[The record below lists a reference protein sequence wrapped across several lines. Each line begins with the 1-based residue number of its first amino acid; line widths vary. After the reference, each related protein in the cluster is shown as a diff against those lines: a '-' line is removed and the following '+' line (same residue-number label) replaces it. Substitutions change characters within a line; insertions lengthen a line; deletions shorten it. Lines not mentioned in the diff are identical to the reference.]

1 MIDFIS
7 FEDYRSMEA
16 ANCVIKIKAQKKV
29 DKKP

>member
-16 ANCVIKIKAQKKV
+16 ANWVIKIEAQKKV